1 MMNICTLYIVQ
12 AALVVN
18 ICCLDDCDDDGGDDD
33 DDGEYAGCS
42 VPSSQ
47 GVSPKAEVGTSR
59 KIEEQLVQKPELEVP
74 RRFISS
80 KCNAR
85 RNNETLGGALP

>member
-1 MMNICTLYIVQ
+1 MMNICTSC
-12 AALVVN
+12 LVMN
-18 ICCLDDCDDDGGDDD
+18 ICCLDDGDDDGGDDD

-74 RRFISS
+74 RRLISS